1 MLIQQAAVFHALDET
16 TDVHALSVKLARSP
30 KFSVSL
36 CDRRMLAPAAPF
48 VVDVL
53 RIRVLG
59 TQKTGSLRHGAILR
73 GIDLEDFCQ
82 VNHEAV
88 GRPRS
93 RNEKGG
99 TVAGTNSRQST
110 IAK

>member
-36 CDRRMLAPAAPF
+36 CDRRMLAPAAPL

-53 RIRVLG
+53 RIKVLG

-82 VNHEAV
+82 VNHEV